1 MTDFLPCG
9 SALGPPARHGNR
21 QEWADAGGFGP
32 PARDDLETTMKK
44 NNPAALAAA
53 AMALAVTLGPARA
66 ADVPRISYGAAA
78 PYRTYN
84 WIGPYIGVNA
94 GYQWGSASNSGASPS
109 GLVGGAQGGYNW
121 QIGEFVFGAETDLQ
135 YSGANDTFAAWK
147 FSNPWFGT
155 LRGRAG
161 YAMNNVLL
169 YATFG
174 LAYGGGS
181 IETGGMKESNLHVGW
196 AAGAGMEVGLTPNW
210 SAKAEYL
217 FVDLSDERYVLFGNT
232 GFESSILRLGVNY
245 RF

>member
-1 MTDFLPCG
+1 VA
-9 SALGPPARHGNR
+9 SAL
-21 QEWADAGGFGP
+21 
-32 PARDDLETTMKK
+32 
-44 NNPAALAAA
+44 
-53 AMALAVTLGPARA
+53 TLGAARA
-66 ADVPRISYGAAA
+66 ADLPRI
-78 PYRTYN
+78 PYAGTPLYPAYN
-84 WIGPYIGVNA
+84 WIGPYIGVNL
-94 GYQWGSASNSGASPS
+94 GYQWGSATHSGANPS
-109 GLVGGAQGGYNW
+109 GILGGGQGGYNW

-135 YSGANDTFAAWK
+135 FSAADDMFAAWK

-161 YAMNNVLL
+161 YAMNNVML

-181 IETGGMKESNLHVGW
+181 IQIAGLKESNTHVGW

-217 FVDLSDERYVLFGNT
+217 FVDLSDQRYVLFANT

>member
-1 MTDFLPCG
+1 MKKKKTATIAAVAVA
-9 SALGPPARHGNR
+9 SAL
-21 QEWADAGGFGP
+21 
-32 PARDDLETTMKK
+32 
-44 NNPAALAAA
+44 
-53 AMALAVTLGPARA
+53 TLGAARA
-66 ADVPRISYGAAA
+66 AVLPRVPYAGTPLYPA
-78 PYRTYN
+78 YN
-84 WIGPYIGVNA
+84 WIGPYIGVNL
-94 GYQWGSASNSGASPS
+94 GYQWGSATNSGANPS
-109 GLVGGAQGGYNW
+109 GILGGAQGGYNW
-121 QIGEFVFGAETDLQ
+121 QIGEFVFGAEADLQ
-135 YSGANDTFAAWK
+135 FSGADDMFAAWK

-161 YAMNNVLL
+161 YAMNNVML

-181 IETGGMKESNLHVGW
+181 IQIAGLKVSNTHVGW

-217 FVDLSDERYVLFGNT
+217 FVDLSDQRYVLFANT

>member
-1 MTDFLPCG
+1 MKKKKTATVAAVVVA
-9 SALGPPARHGNR
+9 SAL
-21 QEWADAGGFGP
+21 
-32 PARDDLETTMKK
+32 
-44 NNPAALAAA
+44 
-53 AMALAVTLGPARA
+53 TLGAAQA
-66 ADVPRISYGAAA
+66 ADLPR
-78 PYRTYN
+78 PYAGTPLYPAYN
-84 WIGPYIGVNA
+84 WTGPYIGVNL
-94 GYQWGSASNSGASPS
+94 GYQWGSATHSGANPS
-109 GLVGGAQGGYNW
+109 GILGGAQGGYNW

-135 YSGANDTFAAWK
+135 FSAADDMFAAWK

-161 YAMNNVLL
+161 YAMNNVML

-181 IETGGMKESNLHVGW
+181 VQIAGLKESNTHMGW

-217 FVDLSDERYVLFGNT
+217 FVDLSDQRYVLFANTNT

>member
-1 MTDFLPCG
+1 MKKKKTATVAAVAVA
-9 SALGPPARHGNR
+9 SAL
-21 QEWADAGGFGP
+21 
-32 PARDDLETTMKK
+32 
-44 NNPAALAAA
+44 
-53 AMALAVTLGPARA
+53 TLGAARA
-66 ADVPRISYGAAA
+66 ADLPRIPYAGTA
-78 PYRTYN
+78 PYPAYPTYN
-84 WIGPYIGVNA
+84 WIGPYIGVNL
-94 GYQWGSASNSGASPS
+94 GYQWGSATNSGANPS
-109 GLVGGAQGGYNW
+109 GILGGAQGGYNW
-121 QIGEFVFGAETDLQ
+121 QIGEFVFGAEADLQ
-135 YSGANDTFAAWK
+135 FSGADDMFAAWK

-161 YAMNNVLL
+161 YAMNNVML

-181 IETGGMKESNLHVGW
+181 IQIAGLTESNTHVGW

-217 FVDLSDERYVLFGNT
+217 FVDLSDQRYVLFANT

>member
-1 MTDFLPCG
+1 
-9 SALGPPARHGNR
+9 
-21 QEWADAGGFGP
+21 
-32 PARDDLETTMKK
+32 MKK
-44 NNPAALAAA
+44 NNTAALAAA
-53 AMALAVTLGPARA
+53 AMALAVTPGPARS
-66 ADVPRISYGAAA
+66 ADVPRVSYVGAAA

-94 GYQWGSASNSGASPS
+94 GYQWGSATNSGGASPS
-109 GLVGGAQGGYNW
+109 GLMGGAQAGYNW
-121 QIGEFVFGAETDLQ
+121 QIGDFVFGAETDLQ
-135 YSGANDTFAAWK
+135 YSGADDTFAAWK

-161 YAMNNVLL
+161 YAMNNVML

-181 IETGGMKESNLHVGW
+181 IETGGLKESNLHVGW

>member
-1 MTDFLPCG
+1 MKKKKMATVAAVAVA
-9 SALGPPARHGNR
+9 SALALG
-21 QEWADAGGFGP
+21 
-32 PARDDLETTMKK
+32 
-44 NNPAALAAA
+44 AAQ
-53 AMALAVTLGPARA
+53 A
-66 ADVPRISYGAAA
+66 ADLPRPYAGAPLYPA
-78 PYRTYN
+78 YN
-84 WIGPYIGVNA
+84 WIGPYIGVNL
-94 GYQWGSASNSGASPS
+94 GYQWGSATHSGANPS
-109 GLVGGAQGGYNW
+109 GILGGAQGGYNW

-135 YSGANDTFAAWK
+135 FSAADDMFAAWK

-161 YAMNNVLL
+161 YAMNNVML

-181 IETGGMKESNLHVGW
+181 VQIAGLKESNTHMGW

-217 FVDLSDERYVLFGNT
+217 FVDLSDQRYVLFANTNT